1 MSRIGEKF
9 VELRGAGL
17 KALIPYLTAGDP
29 DLDTTGQLI
38 LEMERAGADI
48 IELGVPFSDPIAD
61 GPVIQRAAD
70 RALRRGTTLAGCLGL
85 IREVRRTSDI
95 PLVLFSYLNPLL
107 QFGMERLASALLEA
121 GVDGVLVT
129 DLIVEEAEDFVA
141 PLRARGIDT
150 IFLVAPTST
159 DERMR
164 RISRSCR
171 GFVYV
176 VSRTG
181 VTGADEKLAET
192 MHPTVE
198 RLRRFT
204 TLPIA
209 VGFGV
214 STPEHVR
221 QVWQYA
227 EAAVVGSAI
236 VREIERQT
244 GNSHLVSVIGSFT
257 RWLKGRGLG
266 DRQPEQFSNS
276 TDLSIMNTTRGE
288 DHGH

>member
-9 VELRGAGL
+9 ARLTEAGL
-17 KALIPYLTAGDP
+17 KALVPYLTAGDP
-29 DLDTTGQLI
+29 DLETTGQLI

-70 RALRRGTTLAGCLGL
+70 RALRQGTTLAGCLGL
-85 IREVRRTSDI
+85 IRELRRASDI

-107 QFGMERLASALLEA
+107 QFGMERLASALSDA

-129 DLIVEEAEDFVA
+129 DLIVEEADPFIA
-141 PLRARGIDT
+141 PLRERGIDT

-159 DERMR
+159 DERMM
-164 RISRSCR
+164 RISRTCR

-181 VTGADEKLAET
+181 VTGAGEKLAHT
-192 MHPTVE
+192 MRPTVE
-198 RLRRFT
+198 RVRRFT
-204 TLPIA
+204 ELPIA

-227 EAAVVGSAI
+227 DAAVVGSAI
-236 VREIERQT
+236 VREIERQA
-244 GNSHLVSVIGSFT
+244 GNPHLVSAIGRFT
-257 RWLKGRGLG
+257 RWLKAAG
-266 DRQPEQFSNS
+266 DEWSA
-276 TDLSIMNTTRGE
+276 TDPVG
-288 DHGH
+288 

>member
-9 VELRGAGL
+9 ARLRAAGL
-17 KALIPYLTAGDP
+17 KALVPYLTAGDP
-29 DLDTTGQLI
+29 DLETTGELI

-48 IELGVPFSDPIAD
+48 IELGVAFSDPIAD

-85 IREVRRTSDI
+85 IRELRRASDI

-107 QFGMERLASALLEA
+107 QFGMERLTSALTDA

-129 DLIVEEAEDFVA
+129 DLIVEEADRFIA
-141 PLRARGIDT
+141 PLRERGIDT

-164 RISRSCR
+164 RICGTCR

-181 VTGADEKLAET
+181 VTGTDENLAET
-192 MHPTVE
+192 MRPTVE
-198 RLRRFT
+198 RVRRFT
-204 TLPIA
+204 ELPIA

-227 EAAVVGSAI
+227 DAAVVGSAI
-236 VREIERQT
+236 VREIERQA
-244 GNSHLVSVIGSFT
+244 GNSHLVSVIGRFT
-257 RWLKGRGLG
+257 RWLKAPG
-266 DRQPEQFSNS
+266 DERSATGPV
-276 TDLSIMNTTRGE
+276 G
-288 DHGH
+288 